1 MKTVATPLATLFEQP
16 MIPAEFGYS
25 ARGALAALA
34 VALGIASLLYALTAW
49 PLHTLGW
56 LAAAGVLHFVG
67 RHPVAALF
75 R

>member
-1 MKTVATPLATLFEQP
+1 MTKDLASLFQQP

-34 VALGIASLLYALTAW
+34 VALGIASLLYAFTLW
-49 PLHTLGW
+49 PPQTLGW
-56 LAAAGVLHFVG
+56 LAALGIVHFAG